1 VKQAFF
7 SIIIPSYNR
16 ADLIV
21 DSIKSVQNQT
31 FENWECTIVDD
42 GSTDNTKVVIEDIIK
57 QDSRIKYVYQENAER
72 SAARNNGI
80 RNSSGEYICF
90 LDSDDHFLSNHLLEL
105 KNVIETI
112 ENKTCMILNEM
123 QIVEGSR
130 VEVSN
135 LPELSKNRI
144 EYLYVNPLT
153 PSRVCIH
160 KKIVELEQFDEDI
173 VIVEDRILWM
183 RIANKFPV
191 YISNHIGVK
200 YNIHADNS
208 VNLKGNGALK
218 TYQGVQL
225 GIKRYPFIFNCIS
238 KKAKDDMNVR
248 VQTNIAYHY
257 LLNGSKAKAIF
268 WLVRALLTAPFHNQ
282 TKMRVYQI
290 CLILIGKN
298 LKLAY

>member
-1 VKQAFF
+1 MKQAFF